1 MHVHSFRTQ
10 HQAGDVRERGC
21 GFLKYCDSVCKKLR
35 KFDDAE
41 LEQQFV
47 QHHYRP
53 PMYFCVI
60 TALAVCYGLGGMLP
74 IILTFQ
80 YMDAANV
87 RAGAAFLIAGVAF
100 LLSGIGLIVAARIR
114 HIRESHWE
122 KVALAIAALTFAGV
136 IIFVI
141 GSAGYTEVAPRI
153 DNSTVV
159 VCTHL
164 FNPSAEPAPT
174 DSIEA
179 AVCTD
184 YQYGI
189 VLINFLLVWLCP
201 LCLTWFGLDFRRYAP
216 LLFTEVIV
224 SYAILG
230 GISLRFYHLYPR
242 APVHMWQPALFTL
255 IFSLTV
261 LVSLLWSS
269 LSSESAARGAW
280 IRQQNW

>member
-10 HQAGDVRERGC
+10 HQARDVRERGC
-21 GFLKYCDSVCKKLR
+21 GFLKYCYSVFKKLR

-47 QHHYRP
+47 RHHYRP

-242 APVHMWQPALFTL
+242 DDMYWQPALFTL

-261 LVSLLWSS
+261 LVSLVWSS